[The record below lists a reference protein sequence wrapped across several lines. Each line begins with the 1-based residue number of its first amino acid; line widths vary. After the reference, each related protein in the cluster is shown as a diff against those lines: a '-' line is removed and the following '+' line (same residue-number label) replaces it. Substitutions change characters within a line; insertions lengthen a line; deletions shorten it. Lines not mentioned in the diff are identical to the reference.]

1 MTSTTTTP
9 SLSRVTPDEGPQRL
23 YFHIG
28 LPKSGSTYL
37 QAALGNHR
45 EALKE
50 RGFVYPFVRQEGMFL
65 AAVEMV
71 GSAPRWGQDPDDV
84 AGTFAHLL
92 RRGRRLGGTVV
103 ISHEIFGSAKPAQ
116 VEAMREMLEDFEVH
130 VVVTARDL
138 GRTATAQ
145 WQEQVKN
152 GEADTFAEFTA
163 GLLEDLPDDPA
174 DDARF
179 WRAQNLGRLLERWSV
194 VAPPE
199 RTHVVPCPPSGAPQ
213 SQLWE
218 RFADALGLAHDSV
231 DLAQVPRS
239 NESLGTAQV
248 ALLREV
254 LVEVGDRLPQPW
266 HARIAK
272 RWFAQTLLTRG
283 RSAKPSTPT
292 ELAARL
298 TPVSQHW
305 IDTVRTGGFR
315 VHGDLDDL
323 LPVAG
328 PAGSPHPDD
337 VDRAAQ
343 LDALPEILAEMLVRV
358 REVSER
364 AAALDHEVAA
374 LSSERDALAEEL
386 AELHATTW
394 RKPGWLTRSQRRR
407 GGKSHSQEPG
417 T

>member
-1 MTSTTTTP
+1 M
-9 SLSRVTPDEGPQRL
+9 LVTPDEGRQRL

-45 EALKE
+45 EALKD
-50 RGFVYPFVRQEGMFL
+50 RGFVYPYVRQEGMFL

-71 GSAPRWGQDPDDV
+71 GSARRWGQDPDDV

-103 ISHEIFGSAKPAQ
+103 ISHEIFGSAGPNRI
-116 VEAMREMLEDFEVH
+116 EAMREQLEGFEVH
-130 VVVTARDL
+130 LVVTARDL
-138 GRTATAQ
+138 GRTATAE

-163 GLLEDLPDDPA
+163 GLLDGLPEDPA
-174 DDARF
+174 DDAGF
-179 WRAQNLGRLLERWSV
+179 WRSQNLGRLLERWSA

-199 RTHVVPCPPSGAPQ
+199 HTHVVPCPGPGAPK

-218 RFADALGLAHDSV
+218 RFADAVGLPVDVV
-231 DLAQVPRS
+231 DLDRVPRS

-266 HARIAK
+266 HSRIAK

-283 RSAKPSTPT
+283 RSSKPATPS
-292 ELAARL
+292 ELAECL
-298 TPVSQHW
+298 TPVSRHW
-305 IDTVRTGGFR
+305 IDTVRAGGYQ

-323 LPVAG
+323 LPVAA
-328 PAGSPHPDD
+328 PEGSPHPDD
-337 VDRAAQ
+337 VDRLAQ
-343 LDALPEILAEMLVRV
+343 LDHLPEVLAEMLVRV
-358 REVSER
+358 REVSAR
-364 AAALDHEVAA
+364 AEGLDGDVAA
-374 LSSERDALAEEL
+374 LTTERDALAAEV
-386 AELHATTW
+386 AELRATTW
-394 RKPGWLTRSQRRR
+394 RKPGPLVRWQGRVRER
-407 GGKSHSQEPG
+407 GKGHSQEPG

>member
-1 MTSTTTTP
+1 
-9 SLSRVTPDEGPQRL
+9 VTPGEGQQRL

-50 RGFVYPFVRQEGMFL
+50 HGFVYPFVRQEGMFL

-71 GSAPRWGQDPDDV
+71 GSARRWGQDPEDV

-103 ISHEIFGSAKPAQ
+103 ISHEIFGSARPAQ
-116 VEAMREMLEDFEVH
+116 IEAVREMLEDFEVH
-130 VVVTARDL
+130 LVVTARDL
-138 GRTATAQ
+138 GRTATAE

-152 GEADTFAEFTA
+152 GEPDTFAEFTA
-163 GLLEDLPDDPA
+163 ALLDDLPGDPA
-174 DDARF
+174 DDGRF
-179 WRAQNLGRLLERWSV
+179 WRSQNLGRLLERWAV

-199 RTHVVPCPPSGAPQ
+199 RTHVVPCPPPGAPK
-213 SQLWE
+213 SLLWE
-218 RFADALGLAHDSV
+218 RFADAVGLPVDVV
-231 DLAQVPRS
+231 DLDSVPRS

-254 LVEVGDRLPQPW
+254 LVEVGDRLPHPG
-266 HARIAK
+266 HTPIAQ

-283 RSAKPSTPT
+283 RSGKPVTPT
-292 ELAARL
+292 ELADRL
-298 TPVSQHW
+298 TPVSRHW
-305 IDTVRTGGFR
+305 IETIRAGGYQ

-323 LPVAG
+323 LPVAAPDG
-328 PAGSPHPDD
+328 APHPDD
-337 VDRAAQ
+337 IDRLAQ
-343 LDALPEILAEMLVRV
+343 LDALPEVLAEMLVRV

-364 AAALDHEVAA
+364 AAGLDRDVAGLTAERDRLAAEVAA
-374 LSSERDALAEEL
+374 LRLS
-386 AELHATTW
+386 TW
-394 RKPGWLTRSQRRR
+394 PKPGWLVRLQEKRR
-407 GGKSHSQEPG
+407 GKSHSQEPG

>member
-1 MTSTTTTP
+1 M
-9 SLSRVTPDEGPQRL
+9 TPDEGPQRL

-50 RGFVYPFVRQEGMFL
+50 RGFVYPYVRQEGMFL
-65 AAVEMV
+65 AAIEMV
-71 GSAPRWGQDPDDV
+71 GSARRWGQDPDDV

-103 ISHEIFGSAKPAQ
+103 VSHEIFGSAKPAQ
-116 VEAMREMLEDFEVH
+116 IEVMREQLEDFEVH
-130 VVVTARDL
+130 LVVTARDL
-138 GRTATAQ
+138 GRTATAE

-152 GEADTFAEFTA
+152 GEADTFAQFTA
-163 GLLEDLPDDPA
+163 GLLDDLPADPA
-174 DDARF
+174 DDAGF
-179 WRAQNLGRLLERWSV
+179 WRSQNLGRLLERWSV

-199 RTHVVPCPPSGAPQ
+199 RTHVVPCPQPGAPK
-213 SQLWE
+213 SLLWD
-218 RFADALGLAHDSV
+218 RFADALGLPADVV
-231 DLAQVPRS
+231 DLDRVPRS

-266 HARIAK
+266 HSRIAK

-283 RSAKPSTPT
+283 RSARPATPA
-292 ELAARL
+292 ELAERL
-298 TPVSQHW
+298 TPVSRHW
-305 IDTVRTGGFR
+305 IDTIRAGGYQ

-323 LPVAG
+323 LPVAA

-337 VDRAAQ
+337 VDRLDQ
-343 LDALPEILAEMLVRV
+343 LDHLPEVLAEMLVRV

-364 AAALDHEVAA
+364 AAGLDDDVAGLTA
-374 LSSERDALAEEL
+374 ERDALAAEV
-386 AELHATTW
+386 AELRETTW
-394 RKPGWLTRSQRRR
+394 RKPGVLLRLQRR
-407 GGKSHSQEPG
+407 GKGHSQEPG

>member
-1 MTSTTTTP
+1 M
-9 SLSRVTPDEGPQRL
+9 RVTADEGPQRL

-50 RGFVYPFVRQEGMFL
+50 RGFVYPYVRQEGMFL

-71 GSAPRWGQDPDDV
+71 GTARRWGQDPDDV

-103 ISHEIFGSAKPAQ
+103 ISHEIFGSARPEQ
-116 VEAMREMLEDFEVH
+116 VETMREMLEDFEVH
-130 VVVTARDL
+130 LVVTVRDL
-138 GRTATAQ
+138 GRTATAE

-163 GLLEDLPDDPA
+163 RLLDELPDDPTEA
-174 DDARF
+174 DGF
-179 WRAQNLGRLLERWSV
+179 WRSQNLAQLLERWSV

-199 RTHVVPCPPSGAPQ
+199 RTHVVPCPPPGAPKPL
-213 SQLWE
+213 LWE
-218 RFADALGLAHDSV
+218 RFADALGLAPDVV
-231 DLAQVPRS
+231 DLDRVPRS
-239 NESLGTAQV
+239 NESLGTAQI

-254 LVEVGDRLPQPW
+254 LEQVGDRLPQPW
-266 HARIAK
+266 HSRLAK

-283 RSAKPSTPT
+283 RSGRPQTPP

-305 IDTVRTGGFR
+305 IDVVRDGGYR

-337 VDRAAQ
+337 VDREAQ
-343 LDALPEILAEMLVRV
+343 LDALPEVLAEMLVRV

-364 AAALDHEVAA
+364 AQGLESDVAG
-374 LSSERDALAEEL
+374 LTDERDRLAARV
-386 AELHATTW
+386 AELEETTW
-394 RKPGWLTRSQRRR
+394 RKPRWLRQRA
-407 GGKSHSQEPG
+407 KSHSRGPG
-417 T
+417 A

>member
-1 MTSTTTTP
+1 
-9 SLSRVTPDEGPQRL
+9 VTPGEGQQRL

-71 GSAPRWGQDPDDV
+71 GSARRWGQDPEDV

-103 ISHEIFGSAKPAQ
+103 ISHEIFGSARPAQ
-116 VEAMREMLEDFEVH
+116 IEAVREMLEDFEVH
-130 VVVTARDL
+130 LVVTARDL
-138 GRTATAQ
+138 GRTATAE

-152 GEADTFAEFTA
+152 GEPDTFAEFTA
-163 GLLEDLPDDPA
+163 ALLDDLPGDPA
-174 DDARF
+174 DDGRF
-179 WRAQNLGRLLERWSV
+179 WRSQNLGRLLERWAV

-199 RTHVVPCPPSGAPQ
+199 RTHVVPCPPPGAPK
-213 SQLWE
+213 SLLWE
-218 RFADALGLAHDSV
+218 RFADAVGLPVDVV
-231 DLAQVPRS
+231 DLDSVPRS

-266 HARIAK
+266 HSRIAK

-283 RSAKPSTPT
+283 RSGKPVTPT
-292 ELAARL
+292 ELADRL
-298 TPVSQHW
+298 TPVSRHW
-305 IDTVRTGGFR
+305 IETIRAGGYQ

-323 LPVAG
+323 LPVAAPDG
-328 PAGSPHPDD
+328 APHPDD
-337 VDRAAQ
+337 IDRLAQ
-343 LDALPEILAEMLVRV
+343 LDALPEVLAEMLVRV

-364 AAALDHEVAA
+364 AAGLDRDVAGLTAERDRLAAEVAA
-374 LSSERDALAEEL
+374 LRLS
-386 AELHATTW
+386 TW
-394 RKPGWLTRSQRRR
+394 PKPGWLVRLQEKRR
-407 GGKSHSQEPG
+407 GKSHSQEPG